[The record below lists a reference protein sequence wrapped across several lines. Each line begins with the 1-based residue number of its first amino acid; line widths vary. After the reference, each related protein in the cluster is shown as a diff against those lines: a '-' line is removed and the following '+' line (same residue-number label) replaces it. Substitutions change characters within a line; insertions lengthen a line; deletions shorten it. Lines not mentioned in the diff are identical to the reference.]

1 MNKSTSVAARQ
12 SAAPFFA
19 GWNETMIWSALQ
31 GRMGDLWLD
40 EETSPTCALIVS
52 GDIAFFAG
60 DSGGAGADQLLHA
73 MTEAYAGRELIMT
86 AREEGWFERLRRIV
100 GPEAEEYERYALRKE
115 AEGFNP
121 EQLNAFA
128 QALPVGYRLVP
139 IDGAWYH
146 EVIKEKWSRDFCAL
160 FPSEEVFLREGLG
173 YLALWDGKPVSGAS
187 SYIAY
192 DGGIELQVE
201 TLPEHRRKGLAR
213 ACSARLML
221 RCLEIGLYP
230 SWDAAN
236 QASLA
241 LAQSLGYRLECAY
254 PALEGMLPK
263 AP

>member
-1 MNKSTSVAARQ
+1 MNKSTSAAARQ

-40 EETSPTCALIVS
+40 EEISPSCALVVS
-52 GDIAFFAG
+52 GDFAFFAG

-73 MTEAYAGRELIMT
+73 MARAYAGHEMIMT
-86 AREEGWFERLRRIV
+86 ARGEGWFQRLRQIFD
-100 GPEAEEYERYALRKE
+100 PEAEECERYALRKE
-115 AEGFNP
+115 ADGFNP
-121 EQLNAFA
+121 QQLTAFA
-128 QALPVGYRLVP
+128 QALPMGYRLVP
-139 IDGAWYH
+139 VDGAWYD
-146 EVIKEKWSRDFCAL
+146 ELIKEEWSRDFCAL
-160 FPSEEVFLREGLG
+160 FPSKEAFLREGLG

-213 ACSARLML
+213 ACAARLML
-221 RCLEIGLYP
+221 RCLETGLYP

-236 QASLA
+236 KASLA

-254 PALEGMLPK
+254 PVLEGTLPK